1 MIFSPW
7 AETSAPTW
15 IIPGFLFGGAMG
27 SKERHYNMPFFA
39 WSEAFAE
46 LSSDYEPY
54 FYASAE

>member
-39 WSEAFAE
+39 CSEVFEE
-46 LSSDYEPY
+46 LS
-54 FYASAE
+54 